1 MKIDNH
7 IGQRVKLHDE
17 YLKETYLGYEYLK
30 ETYLGYAFPTIG
42 REHSFLFVADEPN
55 ETFHDGANVV
65 DEYPKGFDYPNR
77 CWWVSWSKLEVM
89 PKVII

>member
-7 IGQRVKLHDE
+7 IGQRVKLND
-17 YLKETYLGYEYLK
+17 EYLK

-55 ETFHDGANVV
+55 ETFHDGAIVV
-65 DEYPKGFDYPNR
+65 DEYPKGFGYPNR

-89 PKVII
+89 PKVVL

>member
-7 IGQRVKLHDE
+7 IGQRVKLND
-17 YLKETYLGYEYLK
+17 EYLK

-55 ETFHDGANVV
+55 ETFHDGAIVV
-65 DEYPKGFDYPNR
+65 DEYPRGFDYHNR

-89 PKVII
+89 PKVVL